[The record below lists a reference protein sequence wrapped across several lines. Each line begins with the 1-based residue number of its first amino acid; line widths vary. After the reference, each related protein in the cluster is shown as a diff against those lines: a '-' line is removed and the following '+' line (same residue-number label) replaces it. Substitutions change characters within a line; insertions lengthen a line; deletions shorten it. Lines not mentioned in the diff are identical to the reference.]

1 MKRAP
6 AHRDAGSTGAN
17 VASRRTIRTLVS
29 TCGSCDATFVGW
41 MPFSGGP
48 LRCLRV
54 DVCGRWLIFGRGIV
68 DTYLAALTHPTTG
81 LVNFPEIVPTLAKR
95 TSWRCCAR
103 PRGQIDD

>member
-6 AHRDAGSTGAN
+6 AHRDARSTAVN

-29 TCGSCDATFVGW
+29 TYGSCDATFVGW

-48 LRCLRV
+48 ALGCLRF

-68 DTYLAALTHPTTG
+68 DTYLAALTHPTTHFRIKEKRRCWRVG
-81 LVNFPEIVPTLAKR
+81 WARANQRGKAVN
-95 TSWRCCAR
+95 
-103 PRGQIDD
+103 G